1 MVQQISGAMAE
12 QSRAG
17 ETMLKNAESAL
28 EMCRQV
34 HRSTEEQRESGRFI
48 TASISS
54 VTEMIRSIQRN
65 TESHGAASE
74 SVAEAVS
81 RILEITRKSGERIPE
96 VVSSLE
102 SLRAEARSLAG
113 ATGSASEIPSPS
125 VDGA

>member
-1 MVQQISGAMAE
+1 M
-12 QSRAG
+12 
-17 ETMLKNAESAL
+17 
-28 EMCRQV
+28 

-74 SVAEAVS
+74 AVAEAVS
-81 RILEITRKSGERIPE
+81 RILEITRKSGERVPE

-113 ATGSASEIPSPS
+113 AAASEEEAEAPS
-125 VDGA
+125 VEDA

>member
-1 MVQQISGAMAE
+1 MSE

-17 ETMLKNAESAL
+17 EKMLQNAEAAL

-34 HRSTEEQRESGRFI
+34 HRSTEEQKESGRFI

-54 VTEMIRSIQRN
+54 VTEMIRSIQQN

-74 SVAEAVS
+74 AVAEAVT
-81 RILEITRKSGERIPE
+81 RILEIARKSGERIPE

-113 ATGSASEIPSPS
+113 ATGSASPPASLS
-125 VDGA
+125 DGGA